1 MDQEPLDDDTRAA
14 LRLLV
19 FELRQTTRARV
30 FPARIHVG
38 VPGGDVY
45 VAPADDPDHGLRV
58 DLLLTLIA
66 MHHEDARPAVWLT
79 RVGEPL
85 EHDLDLAW
93 QGAAV
98 AAFGESKSPLPWFAV
113 VTKQGWRRPATD
125 ETRTWLRLR
134 LRGRT
139 RPDD

>member
-1 MDQEPLDDDTRAA
+1 MDQELLDDETQAA
-14 LRLLV
+14 LRVLV
-19 FELRQTTRARV
+19 FKLRQTTRARV

-45 VAPADDPDHGLRV
+45 VAPAEGADHGLKV
-58 DLLLTLIA
+58 DLLLTLLA
-66 MHHEDARPAVWLT
+66 MHHEDARPAAWLT
-79 RVGEPL
+79 RVGDPA

-93 QGAAV
+93 QSAAM
-98 AAFGESKSPLPWFAV
+98 AAFGESEAPLPWFAV
-113 VTKQGWRRPATD
+113 VTKQGWRRPATG

-134 LRGRT
+134 LRGRA